1 MQTRK
6 RTHERDI
13 AKAAA
18 DILRECFIR
27 TARSEKVL
35 YVENDILWSKIPD
48 GEPVFIKQLSGRN
61 PSLSK
66 EITNRR
72 IFKIKKRNVNA
83 SNKVNS

>member
-1 MQTRK
+1 MRTRK
-6 RTHERDI
+6 PTLECDI

-18 DILRECFIR
+18 EILRECFIR

-35 YVENDILWSKIPD
+35 YVENDILWSKTPD

-61 PSLSK
+61 PSFSK

-72 IFKIKKRNVNA
+72 IRIFKIKKQKFRP
-83 SNKVNS
+83 SN